1 MQITLK
7 IEVLLVKLYD
17 ELTAWDIS
25 EENVIDECVWG
36 RKVQVN
42 LEDDLLLANGN
53 DRISAWDRAVK
64 KENIANLEALSF

>member
-1 MQITLK
+1 MQVTLK
-7 IEVLLVKLYD
+7 IEILLVKLYD

-25 EENVIDECVWG
+25 EENVNDEILESLCVWG

-53 DRISAWDRAVK
+53 DRLSAWDK
-64 KENIANLEALSF
+64 Q

>member
-7 IEVLLVKLYD
+7 IEVLLVILYD

-25 EENVIDECVWG
+25 EENVNDEILESLCVWG

-53 DRISAWDRAVK
+53 DRLSAWDK
-64 KENIANLEALSF
+64 Q